1 MHLALLAAPLTHP
14 LEFGLVK
21 VEDDN
26 ADGNARPEPFI
37 LQHSH
42 GLTRL
47 LFCWFGPRRVFLY
60 SRVVG
65 VLAGLK
71 LSQKLGFLII

>member
-1 MHLALLAAPLTHP
+1 MRFALLASALAHS

-37 LQHSH
+37 FQHSH

-47 LFCWFGPRRVFLY
+47 LFCWFGLCRVFLY
-60 SRVVG
+60 SRVIG
-65 VLAGLK
+65 FLAGL
-71 LSQKLGFLII
+71 